1 MREQLLQFTAVLK
14 LFSMFVLGLQLPAY
28 VVTTSVNDYLY
39 QENLPALTKFTI
51 CFWFKGQPDDD
62 NRDNDFLISIATTGN
77 ICIMQCSSLR
87 KTCWELTASLTAK
100 QFDSFEK
107 V

>member
-28 VVTTSVNDYLY
+28 IVTTSENDYLY

-62 NRDNDFLISIATTGN
+62 NRDNDFLISIATSGN
-77 ICIMQCSSLR
+77 ILFIVLVKVFLLSS
-87 KTCWELTASLTAK
+87 KSLPA
-100 QFDSFEK
+100 FYS
-107 V
+107 